1 MTEERME
8 ALSGILAERAIRA
21 VAEDAETVKMAWDMA
36 FGEAVPEDAR
46 EAVFYDEF
54 RWHLFSYETLEAK
67 RGDAARAAM
76 DAKSSQRLH
85 LFWQNNEDAWAM
97 RNAFDLTAADVD
109 RIAEASEPDL
119 YIFDDEGCWTY
130 VLTHEPDCGPYF
142 FQW

>member
-1 MTEERME
+1 MTNERME

-36 FGEAVPEDAR
+36 FGEAVPENAR
-46 EAVFYDEF
+46 EAVFYNEF
-54 RWHLFSYETLEAK
+54 RWHLFSYGTLEAK
-67 RGDAARAAM
+67 CGEDARAAM

-85 LFWQNNEDAWAM
+85 LFWQNSEDAWAM

-130 VLTHEPDCGPYF
+130 VLTHEPNCGPYF